1 MVLIIG
7 GQSSGKLDYVLSLG
21 YTPDMVADGVIDD
34 RPVVYNLQDII
45 AKDPRN
51 ASELLPLLENKEL
64 VICNEVGSGVIPV
77 IKNDRMAREATGRL
91 CVLLAKKATKV
102 IRPICG
108 IPTVIKGS

>member
-45 AKDPRN
+45 SKYPRN

-91 CVLLAKKATKV
+91 CVLLAKKGTKV
-102 IRPICG
+102 IRLICG